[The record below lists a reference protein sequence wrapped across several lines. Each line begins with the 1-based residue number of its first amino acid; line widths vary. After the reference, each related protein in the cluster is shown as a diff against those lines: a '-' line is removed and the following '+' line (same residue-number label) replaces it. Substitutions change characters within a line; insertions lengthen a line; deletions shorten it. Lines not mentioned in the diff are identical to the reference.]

1 MKNHARVVVIGGG
14 VAGCSTLYHLT
25 KLGWS
30 DVVLVEKNELT
41 SGSTWLAAGNVPHY
55 HRSFNS
61 TKINDYAVQL
71 YPTLEAETG
80 QPVDWHTT
88 GSLRIAL
95 TSDRMDEYKHV
106 AGKDKIVGIQSELV
120 GPEEMKKI
128 YPLINTEGIT
138 GGLFHPNDGHVDP
151 ASVTQAMAK
160 GARQRGAEIYT
171 FNPVSG
177 ISQAP
182 GGEWVVHTQ
191 NGDITCEIIVNAA
204 GLWTSAIGAMVGLYL
219 PVIAMEHQ
227 HILFEDVPELVS
239 SGMQL
244 PLLRDP
250 DTSYY
255 MRQEFKGLLIGPYE
269 SQPAAW
275 HPDGVP
281 MEYASQSLEPN
292 LDRIQDILMA
302 AINRV
307 PAMEVCGVKEEV
319 NGPITY
325 TPDGGPLLGPA
336 YGLRNFYLNGG
347 HCFGIT
353 QCAAYGLHT
362 AEWIIEGEP
371 SIDLSAAD
379 ARRYGDYANRYW
391 AYEKILESYRMMYA
405 IEYPDEIR
413 FAARQAKT
421 SPIYDI
427 LKDKGACFSQTYG
440 WERAS
445 WFAPKGMEPKDK
457 NSFKR
462 TNWHDPVGLEC
473 HAVRKRAGILDLS
486 GFSKF
491 QVCGPGAESF
501 LNYLIT
507 SKVPTAVGKI
517 SVAAMLTQRGTI
529 KCDVTVTKT
538 AEDTFFVIAAAATE
552 RHDLDWMKRLMPADG
567 SVTIENLTYR
577 YGTLVL
583 AGPKSRDVLSKLTA
597 TDLSSKA
604 FPFATMQNIFVN
616 LSPVLALRIGFVGE
630 LGWELHHPIE
640 HQREIYG
647 ALMTAGEEYGIADFG
662 LRAMMS
668 LRLEKGYCV
677 LGRELSSERTPLEA
691 GLERFVNF
699 NKGNFLGR
707 QALIQQKESELAEH
721 LVLMT
726 VESDHADAV
735 GDEPVYQGDEIVGR
749 VTSGG
754 YGHTVKK
761 SLAMAYLKTKL
772 TQPGTQLEVVI
783 LDKRYPAE
791 VVRIPYYDPE
801 NERLRS

>member
-1 MKNHARVVVIGGG
+1 MKNYARVVVIGGG
-14 VAGCSTLYHLT
+14 IAGCSTLYHLT

-41 SGSTWLAAGNVPHY
+41 SGSTWLAAGNVPQY
-55 HRSFNS
+55 HRSFNT
-61 TKINDYAVQL
+61 TKINNYAVQL
-71 YPTLEAETG
+71 YQTLEEETG
-80 QPVDWHTT
+80 QCVDWHTT

-95 TSDRMDEYKHV
+95 ISDRMDEYKHV
-106 AGKDKIVGIQSELV
+106 AGKDKLVGIESELV
-120 GPEEMKKI
+120 GPQEMKKI
-128 YPLINTEGIT
+128 YPLINTEGVV

-151 ASVTQAMAK
+151 ASVTHAMAK

-171 FNPVSG
+171 FNPVTD

-182 GGEWVVHTQ
+182 AGEWVVHTKD
-191 NGDITCEIIVNAA
+191 GDITCEIVVNAA
-204 GLWTSAIGAMVGLYL
+204 GLWTSAISAMVGLYL

-227 HILFEDVPELVS
+227 HILFEDVPELIE
-239 SGMQL
+239 SGIQL

-269 SQPAAW
+269 SSPAAW

-281 MEYASQSLEPN
+281 MEYASQTIKPN
-292 LDRIQDILMA
+292 LERIQDILMA

-307 PAMEVCGVKEEV
+307 PAMDDCGVKEEV

-336 YGLRNFYLNGG
+336 FGLRNFYLNGG

-371 SIDLSAAD
+371 SIDLSSAD
-379 ARRYGDYANRYW
+379 ACRYGDYANRYW
-391 AYEKILESYRMMYA
+391 AHEKILETYRMMYA

-421 SPIYDI
+421 TPIYDV

-440 WERAS
+440 WERPS
-445 WFAPKGMEPKDK
+445 WFAPKGMEPKDQ

-462 TNWHDPVGLEC
+462 SNWHDPVGEEC
-473 HAVRKRAGILDLS
+473 NAVRERVGILDLS

-491 QVCGPGAESF
+491 QVSGPGAESF
-501 LNYLIT
+501 LNYAIT
-507 SKVPTAVGKI
+507 SKVPKALGKI
-517 SVAAMLTQRGTI
+517 SVATMLTQKGTI
-529 KCDVTVTKT
+529 KCDVTVTKI
-538 AEDTFFVIAAAATE
+538 AQDAFFVIAAAATE
-552 RHDLDWMKRLMPADG
+552 RHDLDWMKRLMPTDG
-567 SVTIENLTYR
+567 SVTIENMTYR

-583 AGPKSRDVLSKLTA
+583 AGPKSRDVLSKLTD
-597 TDLSSKA
+597 TDLSNKA

-616 LSPVLALRIGFVGE
+616 LSPVMALRIGFVGE
-630 LGWELHHPIE
+630 LGWELYHPIE
-640 HQREIYG
+640 HQREIYD
-647 ALMTAGEEYGIADFG
+647 ALMNAGEEYGIADFG

-668 LRLEKGYCV
+668 LRLEKGFCV
-677 LGRELSSERTPLEA
+677 LGGELSSERTPLEV

-707 QALIQQKESELAEH
+707 QALIQQKEKELDEH

-726 VESDHADAV
+726 VEADNADAI

-749 VTSGG
+749 ITSGG
-754 YGHTVKK
+754 YGHAVKK
-761 SLAMAYLKTKL
+761 SLAMAFIKTELTKPGTKL
-772 TQPGTQLEVVI
+772 EIAI
-783 LDKRYPAE
+783 LDERYAAE

-801 NERLRS
+801 NERLRG

>member
-1 MKNHARVVVIGGG
+1 MKNYARVVVIGGG
-14 VAGCSTLYHLT
+14 IAGCSTLYHLT

-41 SGSTWLAAGNVPHY
+41 SGSTWLAAGNVPQY
-55 HRSFNS
+55 HRSFNT
-61 TKINDYAVQL
+61 TKINNYAVQL
-71 YPTLEAETG
+71 YQTLEEETG
-80 QPVDWHTT
+80 QSVDWHTT

-95 TSDRMDEYKHV
+95 ISDRMDEYKHV

-128 YPLINTEGIT
+128 YPLINTEGVV

-151 ASVTQAMAK
+151 ASVTHAMAK
-160 GARQRGAEIYT
+160 GARKRGAEIYT
-171 FNPVSG
+171 FNPVTD

-182 GGEWVVHTQ
+182 GGEWVVHTK
-191 NGDITCEIIVNAA
+191 NGDITCEIVVNAA
-204 GLWTSAIGAMVGLYL
+204 GLWTSAISAMVGLYL

-227 HILFEDVPELVS
+227 HILFEDVPELIE

-269 SQPAAW
+269 SKPAAW

-281 MEYASQSLEPN
+281 MEYASQNIQPN
-292 LDRIQDILMA
+292 LERIQDILMA

-307 PAMEVCGVKEEV
+307 PAMDDCGVKEEV

-336 YGLRNFYLNGG
+336 FGLRNFYLNGG

-371 SIDLSAAD
+371 SIDLSTAD

-391 AYEKILESYRMMYA
+391 AHDKILESYRMMYA

-421 SPIYDI
+421 TPIYDI

-462 TNWHDPVGLEC
+462 ANWHDPVGEEC
-473 HAVRKRAGILDLS
+473 NAVRQRVGILDLS

-491 QVCGPGAESF
+491 QVSGPGAESF
-501 LNYLIT
+501 LNYIIT
-507 SKVPTAVGKI
+507 SKVPKAIGKI
-517 SVAAMLTQRGTI
+517 SVATMLTQKGTI
-529 KCDVTVTKT
+529 KCDVTVTKI
-538 AEDTFFVIAAAATE
+538 AEDAFFVIAAAATE
-552 RHDLDWMKRLMPADG
+552 RHDLDWMKRLMPTDG
-567 SVTIENLTYR
+567 SVTIENMTYR

-583 AGPKSRDVLSKLTA
+583 AGPKSRGVLSKLTES
-597 TDLSSKA
+597 DLSNKA

-616 LSPVLALRIGFVGE
+616 LSPVMALRIGFVGE
-630 LGWELHHPIE
+630 LGWELYHPIE
-640 HQREIYG
+640 HQREIYD
-647 ALMTAGEEYGIADFG
+647 ALMNAGEEYGITDFG

-668 LRLEKGYCV
+668 LRLEKGFCV

-707 QALIQQKESELAEH
+707 QALIQQKEKELDEH
-721 LVLMT
+721 LALMT
-726 VESDHADAV
+726 VEADNADAI

-761 SLAMAYLKTKL
+761 SLAMAYIKTELTKPGIKL
-772 TQPGTQLEVVI
+772 EIAI
-783 LDKRYPAE
+783 LGERYTAE

-801 NERLRS
+801 NERLRG

>member
-1 MKNHARVVVIGGG
+1 MKNYARVVVIGGG
-14 VAGCSTLYHLT
+14 IAGCSTLYHLT

-41 SGSTWLAAGNVPHY
+41 SGSTWLAAGNVPQY
-55 HRSFNS
+55 HRSFNT
-61 TKINDYAVQL
+61 TKINNYAVQL
-71 YPTLEAETG
+71 YQTLEEETG
-80 QPVDWHTT
+80 QCVDWHTT

-95 TSDRMDEYKHV
+95 IPDRMDEYKHV
-106 AGKDKIVGIQSELV
+106 AGKDKLVGIQSELV
-120 GPEEMKKI
+120 GPQEMKKI
-128 YPLINTEGIT
+128 YPLINTEGVV

-151 ASVTQAMAK
+151 ASVTHALAK

-171 FNPVSG
+171 FNPVTD

-182 GGEWVVHTQ
+182 AGEWVVHTKD
-191 NGDITCEIIVNAA
+191 GDITCEIVVNAA
-204 GLWTSAIGAMVGLYL
+204 GLWTSAISAMVGLYL

-227 HILFEDVPELVS
+227 HILFEDVPELIE
-239 SGMQL
+239 SGIQL

-269 SQPAAW
+269 SSPAAW

-281 MEYASQSLEPN
+281 MEYASQTIKPN
-292 LDRIQDILMA
+292 LERIQDILMA

-307 PAMEVCGVKEEV
+307 PAMDDCGVKEEV

-336 YGLRNFYLNGG
+336 FGLRNFYLNGG

-371 SIDLSAAD
+371 SIDLSSAD

-391 AYEKILESYRMMYA
+391 AHEKILETYRMMYA

-421 SPIYDI
+421 TPIYDI

-440 WERAS
+440 WERPS
-445 WFAPKGMEPKDK
+445 WFAPKGMEPKDQ

-462 TNWHDPVGLEC
+462 ANWHDPVGEEC
-473 HAVRKRAGILDLS
+473 SAVRERVGILDLS

-491 QVCGPGAESF
+491 QVSGPGAESF
-501 LNYLIT
+501 LNYIIT
-507 SKVPTAVGKI
+507 SKVPKAVGKI
-517 SVAAMLTQRGTI
+517 SVATMLTQKGTI
-529 KCDVTVTKT
+529 KCDVTVTKI
-538 AEDTFFVIAAAATE
+538 AQDAFFVIAAAATE
-552 RHDLDWMKRLMPADG
+552 RHDLDWMKRLMPTDG
-567 SVTIENLTYR
+567 SVTIENMTYR

-583 AGPKSRDVLSKLTA
+583 AGPKSRDVLSKLTD
-597 TDLSSKA
+597 TDLSNKA

-616 LSPVLALRIGFVGE
+616 LSPVMALRIGFVGE
-630 LGWELHHPIE
+630 LGWELYHPIE
-640 HQREIYG
+640 HQREIYD
-647 ALMTAGEEYGIADFG
+647 ALMNAGEEYGIADFG

-668 LRLEKGYCV
+668 LRLEKGFCV
-677 LGRELSSERTPLEA
+677 LGGELSSERTPLEV

-707 QALIQQKESELAEH
+707 QALIQQKEKELDEH

-726 VESDHADAV
+726 VEADNADAI

-749 VTSGG
+749 ITSGG
-754 YGHTVKK
+754 YGHAVKK
-761 SLAMAYLKTKL
+761 SLAMAFIKTELTKPGTKL
-772 TQPGTQLEVVI
+772 EIAI
-783 LDKRYPAE
+783 LDERYAAE

-801 NERLRS
+801 NERLRG

>member
-1 MKNHARVVVIGGG
+1 MKNYARVVVIGGG
-14 VAGCSTLYHLT
+14 IAGCSTLYHLT

-41 SGSTWLAAGNVPHY
+41 SGSTWLAAGNVPQY
-55 HRSFNS
+55 HRSFNT
-61 TKINDYAVQL
+61 TKINNYAVQL
-71 YPTLEAETG
+71 YQTLEEETG
-80 QPVDWHTT
+80 QSVDWHTT

-95 TSDRMDEYKHV
+95 ISDRMDEYKHV
-106 AGKDKIVGIQSELV
+106 AGKDKLVGIESELV
-120 GPEEMKKI
+120 GPQEMKKI
-128 YPLINTEGIT
+128 YPLINTEGVV

-151 ASVTQAMAK
+151 ASVTHALAK

-171 FNPVSG
+171 FNPVTD
-177 ISQAP
+177 ISQTP
-182 GGEWVVHTQ
+182 GGEWVVHTKD
-191 NGDITCEIIVNAA
+191 GDITCEIVVNAA

-227 HILFEDVPELVS
+227 HILFEDVPELIE

-269 SQPAAW
+269 SKPAAW

-281 MEYASQSLEPN
+281 MEYASQTIKPN
-292 LDRIQDILMA
+292 LERIQDILMA
-302 AINRV
+302 AIKRV
-307 PAMEVCGVKEEV
+307 PAMDDCGVKEEV

-336 YGLRNFYLNGG
+336 FGLRNFYLNGG

-371 SIDLSAAD
+371 SIDLSSAD

-391 AYEKILESYRMMYA
+391 AHEKILETYRMMYA

-421 SPIYDI
+421 TPIYDI
-427 LKDKGACFSQTYG
+427 LRDKGACFSQTYG
-440 WERAS
+440 WERPS
-445 WFAPKGMEPKDK
+445 WFAPKGMEPKDQ

-462 TNWHDPVGLEC
+462 SNWHDPVGEEC
-473 HAVRKRAGILDLS
+473 NAVRERVGILDLS

-491 QVCGPGAESF
+491 QVSGPGAESF
-501 LNYLIT
+501 LNYAIT
-507 SKVPTAVGKI
+507 SKVPKALGKI
-517 SVAAMLTQRGTI
+517 SVATMLTQKGTI
-529 KCDVTVTKT
+529 KCDVTVTKI
-538 AEDTFFVIAAAATE
+538 AQDAFFLIAAAATE
-552 RHDLDWMKRLMPADG
+552 RHDLDWMKRLMPTDG
-567 SVTIENLTYR
+567 SVTIENMTYR

-583 AGPKSRDVLSKLTA
+583 AGPKSRDVLSKLTD
-597 TDLSSKA
+597 TDLSNKA
-604 FPFATMQNIFVN
+604 FPFATMQNIYVN
-616 LSPVLALRIGFVGE
+616 LSPVMALRIGFVGE
-630 LGWELHHPIE
+630 LGWELYHPIE
-640 HQREIYG
+640 HQREIYD
-647 ALMTAGEEYGIADFG
+647 ALMNAG
-662 LRAMMS
+662 
-668 LRLEKGYCV
+668 KGYCV

-707 QALIQQKESELAEH
+707 QALIQQKEKELDEH

-726 VESDHADAV
+726 VETDKADAI

-754 YGHTVKK
+754 YGHTVNK
-761 SLAMAYLKTKL
+761 SLAMAYLKTELTKPGSKL
-772 TQPGTQLEVVI
+772 EIAI
-783 LDKRYPAE
+783 LDERHTAE

-801 NERLRS
+801 NERLRG